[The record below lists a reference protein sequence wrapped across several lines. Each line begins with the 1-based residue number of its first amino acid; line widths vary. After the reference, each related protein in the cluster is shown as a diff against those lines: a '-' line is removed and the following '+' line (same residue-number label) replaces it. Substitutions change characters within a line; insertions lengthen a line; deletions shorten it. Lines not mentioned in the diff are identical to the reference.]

1 MFILYISDVSDMD
14 IYFRFYFSFAKEF
27 GHPDWEG
34 YGSFIHQWTKRYGIV
49 NKAICG
55 SKESATPYDELETW
69 KETVLVPTLS
79 RYSPNDIYNGDET
92 ALFFKS
98 LPHRTY
104 CFDGDKPAGS
114 AKCKDR
120 LTLLI
125 ITNMDGSDHRKL
137 SVIGKSKTPRY
148 LQKYKMQVKDMSVDW
163 YASKNAWMTGEIHHQ
178 IMSKLNNEVRLS
190 NRHILYVCDNASSHQ
205 VREYS
210 HIKFLMLPPNATS
223 IMQPLDQGIILS
235 AKRRYK
241 KKLAERYLAC
251 VENNKDANSLL
262 KALDIVQATN
272 MIAASWRETSSTII
286 QNCFHKAGFKHHA
299 VDPAPCE
306 EEPLPAPAP
315 DVWNRVQRWLGD
327 VQFDDFAASEPEA
340 ATAQPMSDQDI
351 VHLVLTENDVQE
363 ESDDESEEDIP
374 SAGAIKTSFEFLAM
388 IDQQKAFL
396 KRNQMPTDIVEQLE
410 TQVVAMQ
417 FSLCSKQKQMQD
429 YFKSSPRAP
438 TPSKEPRAP
447 TPIKDVSFETVADA
461 TKDVSLVDSLDMDD
475 IELESIDTTIASVA
489 ASALMNETPTR
500 FSTPKCSRPPA
511 SESSTPPTSFPQ
523 PSTSKATPSQ
533 PPAKKIKLNLGLSCP
548 DQKYY

>member
-1 MFILYISDVSDMD
+1 M
-14 IYFRFYFSFAKEF
+14 
-27 GHPDWEG
+27 
-34 YGSFIHQWTKRYGIV
+34 

-55 SKESATPYDELETW
+55 SKESATPHDELETW

-92 ALFFKS
+92 ALFYKS

-114 AKCKDR
+114 AKRKDR

-137 SVIGKSKTPRY
+137 SVIGKSKTPRC
-148 LQKYKMQVKDMSVDW
+148 LQKKYKMQVKDMAVDW

-178 IMSKLNNEVRLS
+178 IMSKLNNEMRLS

-286 QNCFHKAGFKHHA
+286 QNCFRKAGFKHHA
-299 VDPAPCE
+299 VDPAPE
-306 EEPLPAPAP
+306 TEDPPPAPAP

-327 VQFDDFAASEPEA
+327 VQFNEFAASEPEA

-363 ESDDESEEDIP
+363 ESDDESEEEIP
-374 SAGAIKTSFEFLAM
+374 SASAIKTSVEFLAM

-417 FSLCSKQKQMQD
+417 VSLCSKQKQMQD

-438 TPSKEPRAP
+438 TPN
-447 TPIKDVSFETVADA
+447 KDVSFKTVADA
-461 TKDVSLVDSLDMDD
+461 TKDVSLVDSLDLDD
-475 IELESIDTTIASVA
+475 LDLESIDTTIASVA
-489 ASALMNETPTR
+489 ASALMKETPTR
-500 FSTPKCSRPPA
+500 FSTPKHPRPLTT
-511 SESSTPPTSFPQ
+511 ESLTPPT
-523 PSTSKATPSQ
+523 PSTSTSTATPSQ
-533 PPAKKIKLNLGLSCP
+533 PPAKKLKLNLGLSRPRPKILLSTSQVINKIMNSSSSGSSSSCSS
-548 DQKYY
+548 DSESSSSQE

>member
-1 MFILYISDVSDMD
+1 M
-14 IYFRFYFSFAKEF
+14 
-27 GHPDWEG
+27 
-34 YGSFIHQWTKRYGIV
+34 

-55 SKESATPYDELETW
+55 SKESAAPHDELETW
-69 KETVLVPTLS
+69 KETVLLPTLA

-92 ALFFKS
+92 ALFYKS

-104 CFDGDKPAGS
+104 CFDSDKPAGS
-114 AKCKDR
+114 AKRKDR

-137 SVIGKSKTPRY
+137 SVIGKSKTPRC
-148 LQKYKMQVKDMSVDW
+148 LQKKYKMQVKDMSVDW

-178 IMSKLNNEVRLS
+178 IMTKLNNEMRLS

-262 KALDIVQATN
+262 KGLDIVQATN

-286 QNCFHKAGFKHHA
+286 QNCFRKAGFKHHA
-299 VDPAPCE
+299 VDPAPE
-306 EEPLPAPAP
+306 TEDPLPAPAP

-327 VQFDDFAASEPEA
+327 VQFDEFAANEPEA
-340 ATAQPMSDQDI
+340 GTAQPMSDQDI
-351 VHLVLTENDVQE
+351 VNIVLTENDAQE
-363 ESDDESEEDIP
+363 ESDDESEEEIP
-374 SAGAIKTSFEFLAM
+374 SASAIKTSVEFLAM

-396 KRNQMPTDIVEQLE
+396 KRNEMPTEIVEQLE
-410 TQVVAMQ
+410 AQVVAMQ

-429 YFKSSPRAP
+429 YFQSSPRAP
-438 TPSKEPRAP
+438 TPSKEPRARTPAKEARAP
-447 TPIKDVSFETVADA
+447 TPIKDVSFKTVADV

-475 IELESIDTTIASVA
+475 MELESIDTTIASVA
-489 ASALMNETPTR
+489 TSALMKETPTR
-500 FSTPKCSRPPA
+500 FSTPKRSRPHA
-511 SESSTPPTSFPQ
+511 TETQ
-523 PSTSKATPSQ
+523 PSTSMTTASQ
-533 PPAKKIKLNLGLSCP
+533 PPPKKLKLGLSRPVPKTFKLHHVVDKVMNMSSGSSSVCTSF
-548 DQKYY
+548 DSDTESLSSHE

>member
-1 MFILYISDVSDMD
+1 M
-14 IYFRFYFSFAKEF
+14 
-27 GHPDWEG
+27 
-34 YGSFIHQWTKRYGIV
+34 

-55 SKESATPYDELETW
+55 SKESAAPHDELETW
-69 KETVLVPTLS
+69 KETVLVPTLA

-92 ALFFKS
+92 ALFYKS

-114 AKCKDR
+114 AKRKDR

-137 SVIGKSKTPRY
+137 SVIGKSKTPRC
-148 LQKYKMQVKDMSVDW
+148 LQKKYKMQVKDMSVDW

-178 IMSKLNNEVRLS
+178 IMTKLNNEMRLS

-286 QNCFHKAGFKHHA
+286 QNCFRKAGFKHHA
-299 VDPAPCE
+299 VDPASE
-306 EEPLPAPAP
+306 IQEDPLPAPAP

-327 VQFDDFAASEPEA
+327 VQFDEFAASEPEA
-340 ATAQPMSDQDI
+340 GTAQPMSDQDI
-351 VHLVLTENDVQE
+351 VNIVLTENDVQD
-363 ESDDESEEDIP
+363 ESDDETEEEIP
-374 SAGAIKTSFEFLAM
+374 SASAIKTSVEFLAM

-396 KRNQMPTDIVEQLE
+396 KRNELPTEIVEQLE
-410 TQVVAMQ
+410 AQVVAMQ
-417 FSLCSKQKQMQD
+417 VSLCSKQKQMQD
-429 YFKSSPRAP
+429 YFQSSPRAP
-438 TPSKEPRAP
+438 TPSKEPRARTPTKEARTP
-447 TPIKDVSFETVADA
+447 TPIKDVSFKTVADV

-475 IELESIDTTIASVA
+475 MELESIDTTIASVA
-489 ASALMNETPTR
+489 ASALMKETPTR
-500 FSTPKCSRPPA
+500 FSTPKRPRPLG
-511 SESSTPPTSFPQ
+511 SEPR
-523 PSTSKATPSQ
+523 PSTSMGTGSQ
-533 PPAKKIKLNLGLSCP
+533 PPPKKLKLGLSRPVPKTFKLHHVVDKVMNMSSGSSSVCTSS
-548 DQKYY
+548 DSDAESLSSQE